1 MERKFHAL
9 RVMSDVHRA
18 LSTMRSK
25 SRLKVETDEEKKA
38 RFSEECSWYEYLAL
52 FSISIKTLKEKENTK
67 VCCLIQGRKGHLVIS
82 SPPQMRLTIP
92 KLYFKMNTN
101 GESEVAWCQIIREE
115 EIVE

>member
-52 FSISIKTLKEKENTK
+52 FSTSTKTLKEKENTQ
-67 VCCLIQGRKGHLVIS
+67 VLHSAVS
-82 SPPQMRLTIP
+82 STAGKDIWSSRPHP
-92 KLYFKMNTN
+92 
-101 GESEVAWCQIIREE
+101 G
-115 EIVE
+115 